1 MKHKKIRDWLGA
13 YLDNEL
19 SPHDQA
25 EVETHLNECQECRS
39 ELAQLRMLD
48 TLSRQLPHPPQKD
61 EYWEALPAKIHSDI
75 ADQIKAAPLKER
87 KMFKNIFEGTI
98 VDGNSGQDGLEYV
111 ALAAIILVVLVIVG
125 RLIAQKL
132 QEGGEAATGW

>member
-1 MKHKKIRDWLGA
+1 MKI
-13 YLDNEL
+13 
-19 SPHDQA
+19 
-25 EVETHLNECQECRS
+25 
-39 ELAQLRMLD
+39 
-48 TLSRQLPHPPQKD
+48 
-61 EYWEALPAKIHSDI
+61 
-75 ADQIKAAPLKER
+75 
-87 KMFKNIFEGTI
+87 KNIFEGTI

>member
-1 MKHKKIRDWLGA
+1 MNIYATFQIVSLVIRG
-13 YLDNEL
+13 
-19 SPHDQA
+19 
-25 EVETHLNECQECRS
+25 VF
-39 ELAQLRMLD
+39 
-48 TLSRQLPHPPQKD
+48 
-61 EYWEALPAKIHSDI
+61 
-75 ADQIKAAPLKER
+75 LKEI